1 MPVYTINRRQFIIS
15 ASGYV
20 LSIPFLPSL
29 VRAANVAENIPQ
41 RFISLRTLYG
51 QPPQIFYPGR
61 PGTKLSD
68 NIYFQ
73 SFQQGQT
80 ISPVLNSNFSSIAHK
95 LSVLRGIDYSNNG
108 HNDEQMLTDG
118 LIREDDS
125 ETASSKWSNSL
136 DEVLARSSVIYPST
150 PQQRI
155 LRLEPSTS
163 VKYGPKR
170 GYSFWNGIEQPYDR
184 IMPDLFKK
192 LFPKS
197 NNTQAEEDLQKQK
210 QLKAV
215 DIAKDAYDKLKNSRK
230 IGSTDKQRLEQY
242 YDELNELENKINSV
256 TAKSCNIPDSHTPV
270 GNAFEAY
277 DLGIDIIILAL
288 SCDMTRV
295 ISMSAPYFGALPGE
309 NGSSFHGISHW
320 KYTGSA
326 LPDEGFGVEKL
337 ITPPGSD
344 LENKFKRMFSWTGD
358 TAAKL
363 MTRMDSITESNG
375 KTMLDN
381 SLVYWGNEKGGAS
394 GHSNYSPPIVV
405 GGTLN
410 GRVKPG
416 YWDFTRRPFIHYAGR
431 DDIHGAAGTIPY
443 TNFLTTLAN
452 LYGLNPASYE
462 QNGVKGFG
470 YFDLGL
476 RSSYTFRG
484 DNNLRLT
491 NAELYAPYTSNGTNR
506 GKNVPGWVA

>member
-29 VRAANVAENIPQ
+29 LRAADVAPDIPA

-61 PGTKLSD
+61 PSTKLGEHV
-68 NIYFQ
+68 YYQ
-73 SFQQGQT
+73 ALQQGQT

-108 HNDEQMLTDG
+108 HNDEHMLTNG
-118 LIREDDS
+118 LIREDGS
-125 ETASSKWSNSL
+125 ETAASKWQNSL
-136 DEVLARSSVIYPST
+136 DETLARSSVIYPST
-150 PQQRI
+150 PQHRI
-155 LRLEPSTS
+155 LRLEPSMS
-163 VKYGPKR
+163 VKYGPKK

-184 IMPDLFKK
+184 LMPDLFNK

-197 NNTQAEEDLQKQK
+197 NASEAEEDLQKQK
-210 QLKAV
+210 KLKAV
-215 DIAKDAYDKLKNSRK
+215 DIAKDAYDQLKNSRK

-256 TAKSCNIPDSHTPV
+256 TAKTCSIPDGHAPAENTF
-270 GNAFEAY
+270 AAY

-295 ISMSAPYFGALPGE
+295 VSLSAPHFGALPGE

-320 KYTGSA
+320 KYQSTE
-326 LPDEGFGVEKL
+326 LPDEGHGVERL
-337 ITPPGSD
+337 ITPSGSD
-344 LENKFKRMFSWTGD
+344 LEKKFIRMFSWTGD

-363 MTRMDSITESNG
+363 MTRMDAITESNG

-381 SLVYWGNEKGGAS
+381 SLVYWGNEQGGAS

-410 GRVKPG
+410 GKVKPG
-416 YWDFTRRPFIHYAGR
+416 YWDYTRRPFIHYAGR
-431 DDIHGAAGTIPY
+431 SDIHGAAGTIPY

-462 QNGVKGFG
+462 KNGVKGFG

-476 RSSYTFRG
+476 RSNYTFRG
-484 DNNLRLT
+484 PYDNRIEHS
-491 NAELYAPYTSNGTNR
+491 ELYAPYTSTGTNR
-506 GKNVPGWVA
+506 GKNIPGWVA